1 MYFSRRDDL
10 NEKMKKGKNSTE
22 KWQIFQTAV
31 RQIQSKKF
39 KLSPNVIDEIMFQY
53 TYPRLDLEVT
63 KGMNHLLKSPFC
75 IHPKTGKL
83 LSMKTNYS
91 FIIDFNI
98 CN

>member
-1 MYFSRRDDL
+1 
-10 NEKMKKGKNSTE
+10 MKKGKNSTE